1 MKNNSQYNQIHSS
14 HVYLILYFVDSFLKL
29 EPFAFPD
36 SQHAP
41 YVAAIVYQLSGRRL
55 EYRRHSTL
63 FYALSVISMACL
75 NENSLKTNTY
85 KDVLAQLDI

>member
-1 MKNNSQYNQIHSS
+1 MKNNSQYNQSYSS

-29 EPFAFPD
+29 EPSAFPD

-41 YVAAIVYQLSGRRL
+41 YVAAIVYQLSDRRL

-63 FYALSVISMACL
+63 FYALCVNGLSCFSKYSKREC
-75 NENSLKTNTY
+75 N
-85 KDVLAQLDI
+85 